1 MDEHEKMLMSLRE
14 TLRTNLDKIN
24 KMNVNKKIKYIKML
38 SEKKHYNNAINKLNA
53 NKLKLTIQQLSVKK
67 ALLFGLNYIGTRN
80 ELFGC
85 INDTNN
91 IKDCLTNQ
99 FNYSSFNI
107 LTDKTNKKPTRQ
119 NIINELTSMLV
130 NAKSGDNLF
139 FLYSGHGTYTTD
151 LNKDELDGRDELII
165 PLDAYNIKT
174 CILDDELKKII
185 TDKLKKD
192 VKLFM
197 LFDSCFSGTIM
208 DLKYN
213 YLVNN
218 KSLVLNPKNSN
229 TLGQVICISG
239 CNDNQTSADTYVN
252 LSNSNMY
259 SGAMTYSFIKSIN
272 QLGKNISLN
281 NLIVSMRNILK
292 TEGYTQIPQLSSGT
306 NIDINT
312 PIINLF

>member
-1 MDEHEKMLMSLRE
+1 MDEYEKNVIFLRE
-14 TLRTNLDKIN
+14 TLRTNLDNIN
-24 KMNVNKKIKYIKML
+24 KMNVNKSIKYIKML
-38 SEKKHYNNAINKLNA
+38 SEKNNYNKAINKLNKL
-53 NKLKLTIQQLSVKK
+53 NKLKPRLNLKT
-67 ALLFGLNYIGTRN
+67 ALLFGLNYMGTRN

-85 INDTNN
+85 INDTIN
-91 IKDCLTNQ
+91 IKDILTKQ

-119 NIINELTSMLV
+119 NIISELTSMLV
-130 NAKSGDNLF
+130 NAKPGDNLF

-151 LNKDELDGRDELII
+151 LNKDELDGRDELIV
-165 PLDAYNIKT
+165 PLDAYSIKT
-174 CILDDELKKII
+174 CISDDELKKII
-185 TDKLKKD
+185 TEKLKKG

-213 YLVNN
+213 YLVNDN
-218 KSLVLNPKNSN
+218 SLVLNTKNSD
-229 TLGQVICISG
+229 TSGQVICISG
-239 CNDNQTSADTYVN
+239 CNDQQTSADAYVS
-252 LSNSNMY
+252 LSNRNMY
-259 SGAMTYSFIKSIN
+259 SGAMTYSFIKTIN
-272 QLGKNISLN
+272 ELGKNISLT

-312 PIINLF
+312 PIFNLI